1 MIKHQKYFL
10 LITYN
15 RLLVTKALIRQD
27 NYLSKIELQIAKTSF
42 NVEMLEILNES
53 LPLLSIILQFSKL
66 NFK

>member
-42 NVEMLEILNES
+42 NVEILETFNES
-53 LPLLSIILQFSKL
+53 LPFLSIILQFSKL